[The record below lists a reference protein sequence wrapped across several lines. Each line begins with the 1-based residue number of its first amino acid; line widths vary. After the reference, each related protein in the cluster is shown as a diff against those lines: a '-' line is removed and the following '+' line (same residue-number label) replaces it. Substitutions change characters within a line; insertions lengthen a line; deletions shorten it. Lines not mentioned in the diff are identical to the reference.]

1 MAGMAVRS
9 ARADT
14 RPPFIW
20 LWLSGRDLDGRKR
33 TNATWT
39 RWATTI
45 ADRDTPPGK
54 WAHRPRWQR
63 SAVRQGAILAVL
75 AASAGL
81 WAARPYTIALLD
93 LAAWLAAAALGVRWW
108 RYIQPHQRITV
119 RPTRDALLPAIGVIP
134 WDIAIPENLTRVEF
148 TLPRTYVA
156 HDHERLALDR
166 TVNTKVPGSEPLHPD
181 WAYLHG
187 PTPRAVWTR
196 LVPPPRKVIFS
207 DIRPAVE
214 AAADHEVVL
223 GLGSGGKSYKRS
235 LATETP
241 HVGICMPTGDGK
253 SVTVMNI
260 ACQLLYHGWL
270 LVILDYKML
279 SHAWADGP
287 ELRDRVCYAY
297 TPAMIHETLMWLA
310 CDAYQES
317 ELTYRK
323 KLAKANHDIE
333 GNVIGDIG
341 PRIAV
346 IIEER
351 NATTRQLKRYWRSLP
366 GAKGPSPALDAID
379 ELGETGRQ
387 FGLTAIHVGQSLS
400 ASAMSGSGTRDSHEN
415 VGLWVFGASTT
426 KRTWDLLTDGH
437 AFPPPTTHKGRYNVV
452 YRQSVDAIQ
461 SPYEPGGKAQRDA
474 LDFALAGT
482 PARPHR
488 DLPFTR
494 HVHAVSAHV
503 TPATGVQAPP
513 EQVFVPGPSGPAGRP
528 EGSLTIREA
537 IAEGMYGPVKENT
550 VGKRAVRAGIVHV
563 GWDGPRKLYAR
574 DDLKGLMRR

>member
-1 MAGMAVRS
+1 VAVVIQGVILLLAAAAAMAHDRS
-9 ARADT
+9 
-14 RPPFIW
+14 
-20 LWLSGRDLDGRKR
+20 R
-33 TNATWT
+33 TNARWT
-39 RWATTI
+39 RWATRTEKGCE
-45 ADRDTPPGK
+45 DCRK
-54 WAHRPRWQR
+54 WWHRPLWQR
-63 SAVRQGAILAVL
+63 AAIQAAAVILA
-75 AASAGL
+75 AE
-81 WAARPYTIALLD
+81 
-93 LAAWLAAAALGVRWW
+93 AALGLLYARPVTIAVLDLGFWLGAAVAGIRAW

-119 RPTRDALLPAIGVIP
+119 RPTRDALLPAVGVIP
-134 WDIAIPENLTRVEF
+134 WDITIPEDLSRVEF
-148 TLPRTYVA
+148 TLPYGYVA

-187 PTPRAVWTR
+187 PAPRAVWTR
-196 LVPPPRKVIFS
+196 RVPPPPKVIFA

-214 AAADHEVVL
+214 AAEDHEVIL
-223 GLGSGGKSYKRS
+223 GLGSGGKPYKRS

-241 HVGICMPTGDGK
+241 HVAVCMPTGDGK
-253 SVTVMNI
+253 SVTVMNL

-270 LVILDYKML
+270 LIILDYKMT

-287 ELRDRVCYAY
+287 ELRDRVCYAW
-297 TPAMIHETLMWLA
+297 TPAMIHEVLMWLA
-310 CDAYQES
+310 CDDYQES

-387 FGLTAIHVGQSLS
+387 LGLTAVHVGQSLS
-400 ASAMSGSGTRDSHEN
+400 AAAMSGSGKRDSHEN

-426 KRTWDLLTDGH
+426 RRTWDLLTDGH
-437 AFPPPTTHKGRYNVV
+437 EYPGTTTHKGRYNVV
-452 YRQSVDAIQ
+452 YRQSVDPIQ

-474 LDFALAGT
+474 LEFALSGPRAV
-482 PARPHR
+482 PHR

-494 HVHAVSAHV
+494 HVHAVPAHAV
-503 TPATGVQAPP
+503 NGHSVP
-513 EQVFVPGPSGPAGRP
+513 EQPVVPGHASLPGRP
-528 EGSLTIREA
+528 EGSSTIREA
-537 IAEGMYGPVKENT
+537 IAEGMYGAVDEGT
-550 VGKRAVRAGIVHV
+550 IRKRAIRAGLVHV
-563 GWDGPRKLYAR
+563 GWDGKQKLYAR
-574 DDLKGLMRR
+574 DDLKGLIRQ